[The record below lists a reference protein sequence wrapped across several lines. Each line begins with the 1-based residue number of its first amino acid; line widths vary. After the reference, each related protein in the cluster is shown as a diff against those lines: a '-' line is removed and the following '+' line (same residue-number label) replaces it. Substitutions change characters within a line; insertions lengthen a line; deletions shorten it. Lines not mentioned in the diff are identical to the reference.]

1 MTMRTSLPALGVA
14 LLFAQP
20 AIAAD
25 LFGGVFAHDVN
36 TPFTKNIHEGGAD
49 FQLGYRF
56 NPIVRFGPVGGPAP
70 YLFGSVNSQ
79 GDTNL
84 IAAGLGWRIGGPFYV
99 RPGLGVAIQ
108 TGPSYRVDPNG
119 RRTDLG
125 SRVLFE
131 PELGVGMQV
140 APRISIEAS
149 WVHVSHAQLF
159 SRQNPGI
166 DMIGARLNLHLP

>member
-14 LLFAQP
+14 LLFSQP

-36 TPFTKNIHEGGAD
+36 TPFTKNIHEGGSD

-56 NPIVRFGPVGGPAP
+56 NPIVSFGPVGGPAP

-84 IAAGLGWRIGGPFYV
+84 IAAGLGWKIGGPFYV

-108 TGPSYRVDPNG
+108 TGPSYRVDSNG

-131 PELGVGMQV
+131 PELGIGVNIND
-140 APRISIEAS
+140 RTSIEAS
-149 WVHVSHAQLF
+149 WVHMSHATLF
-159 SRQNPGI
+159 SDQNPGI
-166 DMIGARLNLHLP
+166 DNLGVRFGLKL